1 MKFFQKR
8 SGALLVLILAVIV
21 GIGIGQ
27 LKKPYV
33 PDIDPDGIPTEFS
46 YVYDYADILSA
57 DTENYITKMN
67 NGLFSLTGGQIA
79 VITISEFSGDSLFDY
94 AMTLGNELGVGDSGR
109 DNGIV
114 LLLDTE
120 NGNDDISGAVAVQGD
135 GIYGAL
141 SDNEITQ
148 ILVTSLQ
155 EPFYAHKYDEGVVN
169 TFDAFLHWYENHY
182 NVDILPQDEIRYQP
196 VEEPVNMAAL
206 IIAVMMLII
215 LLFLIWWILDYIRYS
230 SYRRRYWRPGMG
242 VPPVVYRPIFW
253 GRHMGYRPPPPPP
266 PGGPRPPHNNRN
278 DHSGDG
284 GFGGSSKGGGFGGGS
299 FTGSSR
305 GGGFGGSSRSG
316 SSRGGGF
323 GGGSFGGSSSRGGG
337 FGGSSRSGGFGG
349 GGFGG
354 GSRGGGF
361 GGGSFGGGSRGGGF
375 GGGGSRGGGFGG
387 RR

>member
-8 SGALLVLILAVIV
+8 SGALLVLVLAVIV

-79 VITISEFSGDSLFDY
+79 VVTISEFNGDSLFDY

-135 GIYGAL
+135 GIYNVL

-148 ILVTSLQ
+148 ILITYLRD
-155 EPFYAHKYDEGVVN
+155 PFYAHNYDRGVID
-169 TFDAFLHWYENHY
+169 TFDAFLHWYEHYY
-182 NVDILPQDEIRYQP
+182 NVNILPQDEINYQP
-196 VEEPVNMAAL
+196 VEAPVNIAVLVIAVIFL
-206 IIAVMMLII
+206 III
-215 LLFLIWWILDYIRYS
+215 LFLIWWILVYIRYS

-253 GRHMGYRPPPPPP
+253 GRHMGYRPPPSPP
-266 PGGPRPPHNNRN
+266 PGGPRPPNNNWNNNSR
-278 DHSGDG
+278 GG
-284 GFGGSSKGGGFGGGS
+284 GFGGSSKGSGFGGGS

-305 GGGFGGSSRSG
+305 GGGFGGNSRSSS
-316 SSRGGGF
+316 SSRGSGF

-337 FGGSSRSGGFGG
+337 FGGSSSRG

-354 GSRGGGF
+354 SSRSGGF